1 MTYRL
6 VRALTRL
13 LLWLFYGR
21 VDVVGRE
28 RIPATGGVVVA
39 ANHHNSVVDAMLIV
53 AVFPRP
59 VMVLANAPLFRH
71 PLIGPF
77 LRMMGGVP
85 VQRRAEAGDDPRKND
100 AMFAS
105 AIGALRGGGVILIFP
120 EGRTQPQPVLLPLRT
135 GAARMV
141 LGAANDAGESRLV
154 TLLPVGIVFHDPG
167 TFRSG
172 SVEVMIGAP
181 VPFADVVESHR
192 ARPEDAVRLLTARLS
207 EGIRARI
214 VEAEDHYTLELLA
227 VLERAWREEE
237 ARVQPASAPV
247 PDDEQSLSWK
257 QRVMNGARDLA
268 GRDPQRV
275 AELRRRIELYR
286 SHLDA
291 LGIAAERLGRPY
303 TARGVVAYV
312 LRNLSWLVLGLPLA
326 LWGFASHTLP
336 YLATGWVV
344 KRLGRT
350 AEEEATDKIAA
361 GLVLYPLAWA
371 GEGWLVVRAGG
382 PWGAAAFA
390 ALLVPSGLLALAW
403 RQRLGEVAGQA
414 RAFFR
419 FLADREVGQRL
430 LDERRRLVDEL
441 RAMAE
446 LHAG

>member
-21 VDVVGRE
+21 VDVAGRE
-28 RIPATGGVVVA
+28 RIPAAGGVVVA

-59 VMVLANAPLFRH
+59 VTVLANAPLFRH

-77 LRMMGGVP
+77 LRMMGAVP

-105 AIGALRGGGVILIFP
+105 AIGALRGGGAVLIFP

-141 LGAANDAGESRLV
+141 LGAANDPGEGRPV

-172 SVEVMIGAP
+172 SVQVMIGAP
-181 VPFADVVESHR
+181 VPVADAVEAHR
-192 ARPEDAVRLLTARLS
+192 THPEDAVRLLTARLG

-214 VEAEDHYTLELLA
+214 VEAEDRYTLDLLA
-227 VLERAWREEE
+227 VLERAWWEEE
-237 ARVQPASAPV
+237 ARAHPGAAAV

-257 QRVMNGARDLA
+257 QRVMNGARALA

-275 AELRRRIELYR
+275 ADLRHRVELYR

-303 TARGVVAYV
+303 TARGVVTYV
-312 LRNLSWLVLGLPLA
+312 LTNLSWLVLGLPLA
-326 LWGFASHTLP
+326 LWGFVSHALP
-336 YLATGWVV
+336 YVATGWVV

-350 AEEEATDKIAA
+350 AEEDATDKIAV
-361 GLVLYPLAWA
+361 GLVLYPLAWG
-371 GEGWLVVRAGG
+371 GEGWLVGRMGG
-382 PWGAAAFA
+382 GWWTAAFA

-403 RQRLGEVAGQA
+403 RERLGEVAGQA
-414 RAFFR
+414 RAFFA